1 MATKPKFVLT
11 KHFPPY
17 DEKKKKMAEK
27 NMFSAQIFIMLIRV
41 FLSVVRGK

>member
-11 KHFPPY
+11 KHFPY

>member
-11 KHFPPY
+11 KHFPY
-17 DEKKKKMAEK
+17 DEKKMAEK

>member
-17 DEKKKKMAEK
+17 DEKKKMAEK

>member
-11 KHFPPY
+11 KHFPY
-17 DEKKKKMAEK
+17 DEKKKMAEK
-27 NMFSAQIFIMLIRV
+27 NMFSAQIFTMLIRV